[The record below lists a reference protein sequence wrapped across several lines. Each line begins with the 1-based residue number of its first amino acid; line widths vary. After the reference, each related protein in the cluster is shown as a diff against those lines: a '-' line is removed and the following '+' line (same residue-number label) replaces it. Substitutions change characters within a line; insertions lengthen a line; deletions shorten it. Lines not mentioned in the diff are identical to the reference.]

1 MLFGDAGPPILP
13 PFLEF
18 NSWGDFGSIVRVLR
32 CNWKLWYATKTRLGS
47 LDSWIGVYFV
57 RARKQEGLWLMVFEG
72 VELAYLTTFLG
83 SNSRVC
89 RENNESSLWVPFK
102 TGKISW
108 WVFFKLGEWQRL
120 PCGWCISANEGGVQ
134 LKGDKIRPP
143 VGLVNSIPFVYM
155 NPCLALCDI
164 PDIYLPWKPLN
175 HSSDCMYKYI
185 AAFCFCKL
193 QLHTCL
199 LTLVLNFT
207 QTYECSWCHSFQEI
221 QEWQDLVL
229 IPSFL
234 HESMPWPSQYWSH
247 CWAMVIQKMC

>member
-1 MLFGDAGPPILP
+1 MLFGDAGPRILP

-18 NSWGDFGSIVRVLR
+18 NSCGDFGSIVRVLR

-57 RARKQEGLWLMVFEG
+57 RARKQEGLWLMGFWGCGVGLLDHIFRFQFEG
-72 VELAYLTTFLG
+72 VPRKQWIITMSSIQNWENVVVGFLQIG
-83 SNSRVC
+83 
-89 RENNESSLWVPFK
+89 WVTATSF
-102 TGKISW
+102 
-108 WVFFKLGEWQRL
+108 WVY
-120 PCGWCISANEGGVQ
+120 ISANERGVQ

-164 PDIYLPWKPLN
+164 PDIYLPWIPLN
-175 HSSDCMYKYI
+175 HSSDCMYEYI

-234 HESMPWPSQYWSH
+234 HESMPWPSQCWSH